1 MNDKNLAQEKK
12 EIKEASEQKHESIV
26 TENALELHD
35 MTGKE
40 RRKYKFQQEKEK
52 LKELS
57 FWRKVQYLFTY
68 YIWKFLA
75 IVAASVIIV
84 VIIQRIYIA
93 TRPVALDVALVNDP
107 GNQAFRD
114 TVISLYDSYYEVPE
128 DALYL
133 VDTNYEIHP
142 DQTYTS
148 GDMAYYQKMMSA
160 LMHESTHI
168 IICDSKVV
176 DYYAIDGYMMELK
189 HALPEDIFY
198 TLKEQN
204 RLYECDGPV
213 EDADYYAIDISGMK
227 FVEEAEIHLE
237 HPYLCIPSVLTGENR
252 EIAYN
257 FIRIIL
263 DLEETEK
270 EP

>member
-1 MNDKNLAQEKK
+1 MQNYLTKIVLKNGDLELSKDLKVKVMKMRIEMSKIRKAFDEDLKQFMDELISDRFKELRDKPEDERTEEEKK

-75 IVAASVIIV
+75 VVAASVIIV

-114 TVISLYDSYYEVPE
+114 TVISVWKIVP
-128 DALYL
+128 
-133 VDTNYEIHP
+133 
-142 DQTYTS
+142 
-148 GDMAYYQKMMSA
+148 
-160 LMHESTHI
+160 
-168 IICDSKVV
+168 
-176 DYYAIDGYMMELK
+176 
-189 HALPEDIFY
+189 
-198 TLKEQN
+198 
-204 RLYECDGPV
+204 R
-213 EDADYYAIDISGMK
+213 
-227 FVEEAEIHLE
+227 
-237 HPYLCIPSVLTGENR
+237 VL
-252 EIAYN
+252 
-257 FIRIIL
+257 
-263 DLEETEK
+263 
-270 EP
+270 